1 MADLVLNVVLAKWPH
16 IPPNGLLFGCI
27 VIMVL
32 GLGVAYKLPD
42 KPPKTPK
49 TPEPPQN

>member
-32 GLGVAYKLPD
+32 GLGVAYKLPPP

-49 TPEPPQN
+49 TPQN

>member
-1 MADLVLNVVLAKWPH
+1 MADMALALVLGKWPH

-27 VIMVL
+27 LIMVV
-32 GLGVAYKLPD
+32 GLGIAVKYTG

-49 TPEPPQN
+49 K

>member
-1 MADLVLNVVLAKWPH
+1 MAELALDLVVAKWPH

-27 VIMVL
+27 VIMVI
-32 GLGVAYKLPD
+32 GLGIALKWTD

-49 TPEPPQN
+49 R

>member
-1 MADLVLNVVLAKWPH
+1 MADLALAVVLGKWPH

-27 VIMVL
+27 IIMAI
-32 GLGVAYKLPD
+32 GLGVAFKWPD

-49 TPEPPQN
+49 N

>member
-1 MADLVLNVVLAKWPH
+1 MAELALDVVVAKWPH

-27 VIMVL
+27 VIMAI
-32 GLGVAYKLPD
+32 GLGIALRWPH

-49 TPEPPQN
+49 N

>member
-1 MADLVLNVVLAKWPH
+1 MADLAFAFFVAKWPH

-32 GLGVAYKLPD
+32 GLGVAYRWPEK
-42 KPPKTPK
+42 KPPNPPK
-49 TPEPPQN
+49 D

>member
-1 MADLVLNVVLAKWPH
+1 MADLALEFVIAKWPH

-27 VIMVL
+27 LIMAI
-32 GLGVAYKLPD
+32 GLGIALKWPH

-49 TPEPPQN
+49 S